1 MARIRD
7 AMGAGTPGLQA
18 QALVNTSGQVTATG
32 TGSQG
37 AGVILSFA
45 NNDCVTASSLDTF
58 VLPTAAQGAQVG
70 DVVWATVETST
81 SGVVYPGGSD
91 TIVGSSSAKT
101 VAQHKTAAF
110 IRSSTTNWGYLVTA

>member
-1 MARIRD
+1 MARVRD
-7 AMGAGTPGLQA
+7 AMGTGTPALQA

-37 AGVILSFA
+37 AGVILSYA

-58 VLPTAAQGAQVG
+58 VLPTMAQGSALG
-70 DVVWATVETST
+70 DVIYVTVETST

-101 VAQHKTAAF
+101 VAQHKTAIF
-110 IRSSTTNWGYLVTA
+110 NRSSATNWGYQVTA